1 MHVINKFAASVA
13 LATAVVASQAQATS
27 LIVNGGFETG
37 DFSGWLADP
46 VSFPMY
52 IVTSPS
58 AWRYIRRPNRRLLFR
73 SGYTFANCRGH
84 GRSGL

>member
-37 DFSGWLADP
+37 DFSGWTADRHFIP
-46 VSFPMY
+46 DVYCHVS
-52 IVTSPS
+52 
-58 AWRYIRRPNRRLLFR
+58 
-73 SGYTFANCRGH
+73 H
-84 GRSGL
+84 